1 LYFVLAITAQFP
13 QMPQILRG
21 CDSFRRI
28 NLKEVCP
35 MAKRKRFTPE
45 FKQQAVRML
54 AGSDKS
60 PADIARELG
69 IHRNQLY
76 KWKEQI
82 GNGSTHTNGNSGR
95 LAGSEVSRLRRELEV
110 VREERDALKKAML
123 VLAREVR
130 S

>member
-1 LYFVLAITAQFP
+1 
-13 QMPQILRG
+13 
-21 CDSFRRI
+21 
-28 NLKEVCP
+28 

-54 AGSDKS
+54 ARSDKS

-82 GNGSTHTNGNSGR
+82 GNGSTHANGNNGR
-95 LAGSEVSRLRRELEV
+95 TGGSEVSRLRRELETV
-110 VREERDALKKAML
+110 KEERDVLKKAML
-123 VLAREVR
+123 VLARETR
-130 S
+130 

>member
-1 LYFVLAITAQFP
+1 
-13 QMPQILRG
+13 
-21 CDSFRRI
+21 
-28 NLKEVCP
+28 

-54 AGSDKS
+54 ANSDKS
-60 PADIARELG
+60 PADLARELG

-82 GNGSTHTNGNSGR
+82 GAGAQTNGHNGRSGGGE
-95 LAGSEVSRLRRELEV
+95 LARLRRELQT
-110 VREERDALKKAML
+110 VREERDVLKKAML
-123 VLAREVR
+123 MLARELP

>member
-1 LYFVLAITAQFP
+1 
-13 QMPQILRG
+13 
-21 CDSFRRI
+21 
-28 NLKEVCP
+28 
-35 MAKRKRFTPE
+35 MAKRKRFTPQ

-54 AGSDKS
+54 ANSDKS

-82 GNGSTHTNGNSGR
+82 GQVAHANGNNGRSG
-95 LAGSEVSRLRRELEV
+95 GSELSRLRRELETV
-110 VREERDALKKAML
+110 KEERDVLKKAML
-123 VLAREVR
+123 VLAREIR

>member
-1 LYFVLAITAQFP
+1 
-13 QMPQILRG
+13 
-21 CDSFRRI
+21 
-28 NLKEVCP
+28 

-45 FKQQAVRML
+45 FKQQAVRMM
-54 AGSDKS
+54 ANSDKS

-82 GNGSTHTNGNSGR
+82 GSSAAHTNGGNGRSGGGGE
-95 LAGSEVSRLRRELEV
+95 LARLRRELEM
-110 VREERDALKKAML
+110 VREERDVLKKAML
-123 VLAREVR
+123 VLAREIH